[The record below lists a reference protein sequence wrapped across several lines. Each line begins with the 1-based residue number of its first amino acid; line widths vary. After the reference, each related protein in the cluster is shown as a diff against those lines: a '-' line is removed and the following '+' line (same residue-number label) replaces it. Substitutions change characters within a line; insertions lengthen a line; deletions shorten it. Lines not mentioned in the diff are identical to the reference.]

1 MVRLPDLPPDAMTPE
16 QRRVHDDIIAGPRGR
31 IAALHKVWLQSPEFA
46 DHSQKLGAFLRF
58 EGSLPPHLSEM
69 AILITSRFWEAGNE
83 WHAHVPMAR
92 TAGLDEAVITAIAG
106 QQRPEGMQNDGMVV
120 YDVSTQLLQTH
131 RLDDATYD
139 RAIAQFGE
147 RGVVELVGVVGYY
160 CMVCMT
166 LNTFQIRPPADVVLP
181 FPR

>member
-1 MVRLPDLPPDAMTPE
+1 
-16 QRRVHDDIIAGPRGR
+16 
-31 IAALHKVWLQSPEFA
+31 
-46 DHSQKLGAFLRF
+46 
-58 EGSLPPHLSEM
+58 
-69 AILITSRFWEAGNE
+69 
-83 WHAHVPMAR
+83 
-92 TAGLDEAVITAIAG
+92 
-106 QQRPEGMQNDGMVV
+106 MQNDGMVV

-139 RAIAQFGE
+139 RAIAEFGAQ
-147 RGVVELVGVVGYY
+147 GVVELVGVVGYY

>member
-1 MVRLPDLPPDAMTPE
+1 MERLPDLPLDAMTPE

-58 EGSLPPHLSEM
+58 ETSLPRHLSEM
-69 AILITSRFWEAGNE
+69 AILITSRFWEAANE

-106 QQRPEGMQNDGMVV
+106 QRRPEGMQNEGMVV
-120 YDVSTQLLQTH
+120 YDVSTELLQTH
-131 RLDDATYD
+131 RLDDATYE
-139 RAIAQFGE
+139 RATAQFG
-147 RGVVELVGVVGYY
+147 GGGMVELVGLVGYY

-166 LNTFQIRPPADVVLP
+166 LNAFQIRPPPDVALP